1 MSSSILTS
9 DIQQGI
15 GKYVSI
21 LIGGVALKYHRVR
34 VGQIEE
40 FDLVSPNQH
49 TGFIRQS

>member
-1 MSSSILTS
+1 MSISILTS

-21 LIGGVALKYHRVR
+21 LICGIALKYLSVR
-34 VGQIEE
+34 VGQMEE